1 MTIIKVR
8 KGLNGYKYS
17 ACDKNGRFI
26 GNFEKLGE
34 VRKHWEKEI
43 QEGHVVLI
51 RELDKL
57 PGDAE

>member
-34 VRKHWEKEI
+34 VRKTLGERDSR
-43 QEGHVVLI
+43 GTCCAY
-51 RELDKL
+51 
-57 PGDAE
+57 PGTG